1 MQMRARPTLLVLGMI
16 LGSPPAWAQETKIRG
31 FADID
36 VTASDAPRTAWAFG
50 LGQFDT
56 FITSKLAE
64 RWSFLSEAVFEF
76 DNDFVVDVERLMVT
90 YRGSERFEVSAGKH
104 HTPFGYWNTAYHHG
118 TLLQPTIDRPLMFK
132 FEDDGGPLPVHTTGV
147 MIAGRNL
154 TSLHLGYDVMI
165 GNGIGSTPIS
175 DNDPAKSVTIALHS
189 QVTSVLRLGASY
201 YHDRISAGTAA
212 LSGGTSSLVESLGR
226 AMYGGFVAYLG
237 PRYEAIGEYQR
248 VTDKGATAGRRGS
261 DLYYVYGGLRLGD
274 FTPYAEFN
282 DLRFAAGDPYF
293 DTGNRR
299 LGVVGARYDF
309 ASTTALKAEYHRAR
323 SANGPWVN
331 EGALQ
336 LAVGF

>member
-1 MQMRARPTLLVLGMI
+1 MRMRARPTLLLLSLT
-16 LGSPPAWAQETKIRG
+16 LGSAPAPAQETKIRG
-31 FADID
+31 FTD
-36 VTASDAPRTAWAFG
+36 VDLTASDAPRTAWAFG

-90 YRGSERFEVSAGKH
+90 YRASEQFEVSAGKH

-118 TLLQPTIDRPLMFK
+118 TLLQPTIARPLMFK

-147 MIAGRNL
+147 MAAGRNI

-175 DNDPAKSVTIALHS
+175 DNNAAKSVTIALHS
-189 QVTSVLRLGASY
+189 QVTSVLRIGASY

-212 LSGGTSSLVESLGR
+212 LSTAPLAESLRRG
-226 AMYGGFVAYLG
+226 MYGGFVAYLG
-237 PRYEAIGEYQR
+237 PRYEAVGEYQR
-248 VTDKGATAGRRGS
+248 VTDEGATAGRRNS
-261 DLYYVYGGLRLGD
+261 DLYYLYGGVRFGNL
-274 FTPYAEFN
+274 TPYAEFN

-293 DTGNRR
+293 DSGNRR

-323 SANGPWVN
+323 SANGSWVN

-336 LAVGF
+336 VAVGF

>member
-1 MQMRARPTLLVLGMI
+1 MPMRARPTLLVLGMI
-16 LGSPPAWAQETKIRG
+16 LGPPPVWAQETKIRG
-31 FADID
+31 FADIV

-90 YRGSERFEVSAGKH
+90 YRASEQFEVSAGKH

-118 TLLQPTIDRPLMFK
+118 TLLQPTIERPLMFK

-147 MIAGRNL
+147 MAAGRNL

-175 DNDPAKSVTIALHS
+175 DNNPAKSVTLALHS
-189 QVTSVLRLGASY
+189 QVTSVMRIGASY
-201 YHDRISAGTAA
+201 YHDRIGAGTPV
-212 LSGGTSSLVESLGR
+212 LSDTLQLAESLRR

-237 PRYEAIGEYQR
+237 SRYEVLGEYQR
-248 VTDKGATAGRRGS
+248 VTDEGATAGRRRS
-261 DLYYVYGGLRLGD
+261 DLYYVYGGVRLGD
-274 FTPYAEFN
+274 LTPYAQFN
-282 DLRFAAGDPYF
+282 DLRFAAGDAYF

-299 LGVVGARYDF
+299 LGIVGVRYDF
-309 ASTTALKAEYHRAR
+309 ASTTALKAEYHRTR
-323 SANGPWVN
+323 SGSGVWANEMAV
-331 EGALQ
+331 Q
-336 LAVGF
+336 VAVGF

>member
-36 VTASDAPRTAWAFG
+36 VTASDAPGTAWAFG

-90 YRGSERFEVSAGKH
+90 YRASEQFEVSAGKH

-118 TLLQPTIDRPLMFK
+118 TLLQPTIERPLMFK

-147 MIAGRNL
+147 MAAGRNV

-189 QVTSVLRLGASY
+189 QITSVLRIGASY
-201 YHDRISAGTAA
+201 YHDRISTGTLA
-212 LSGGTSSLVESLGR
+212 LSGTALAESLR
-226 AMYGGFVAYLG
+226 REMYGGFVAYLG
-237 PRYEAIGEYQR
+237 PRYEVSGEYQR
-248 VTDKGATAGRRGS
+248 VTDEGATAGRRNS
-261 DLYYVYGGLRLGD
+261 DLYYVYGGVRLGE

-282 DLRFAAGDPYF
+282 DLRFAVGDPYF
-293 DTGNRR
+293 DSGNRR

-309 ASTTALKAEYHRAR
+309 ASTTALKVEYHRTRR
-323 SANGPWVN
+323 SGAWTN

-336 LAVGF
+336 VAVGF